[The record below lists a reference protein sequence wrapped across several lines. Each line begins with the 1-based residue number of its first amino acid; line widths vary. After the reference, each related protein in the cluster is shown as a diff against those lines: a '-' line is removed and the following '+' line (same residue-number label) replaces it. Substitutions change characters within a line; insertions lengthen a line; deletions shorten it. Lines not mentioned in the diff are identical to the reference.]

1 MDLQEIF
8 NLIIAAV
15 PAFTAVVT
23 IFVAFVK
30 IVTSLKN
37 IKNSFDSNTD
47 INKET
52 INKLQQENS
61 DLKEAIKE
69 TQKQFNQLARK
80 VSKVIDKIDTGEKD
94 DGEQKN

>member
-37 IKNSFDSNTD
+37 IKHSFDSNTD
-47 INKET
+47 VNKET
-52 INKLQQENS
+52 INKLKQENS

-80 VSKVIDKIDTGEKD
+80 VSKVIDKIDIGEKD
-94 DGEQKN
+94 DGEPKN

>member
-23 IFVAFVK
+23 IFVAFVR

-37 IKNSFDSNTD
+37 I
-47 INKET
+47 
-52 INKLQQENS
+52 
-61 DLKEAIKE
+61 
-69 TQKQFNQLARK
+69 
-80 VSKVIDKIDTGEKD
+80 
-94 DGEQKN
+94 